1 MPRLIEPAEPP
12 PKSPTP
18 TAFAH
23 PGQQTV
29 KAAGFESLYML
40 AEASMQV
47 VQPRVLEAAALCARG
62 CTARGCILVQEL
74 LRALSPTP
82 TPTLAQP

>member
-1 MPRLIEPAEPP
+1 MPRLVEPAS
-12 PKSPTP
+12 KVTP

-29 KAAGFESLYML
+29 KAAGFENIYQL

-47 VQPRVLEAAALCARG
+47 VQPHVLEAAALCARRG
-62 CTARGCILVQEL
+62 SSPCTAG
-74 LRALSPTP
+74 
-82 TPTLAQP
+82 

>member
-1 MPRLIEPAEPP
+1 MPRLVEPAEPP

-47 VQPRVLEAAALCARG
+47 VQPRVLEAAALSRVCGAHRYG
-62 CTARGCILVQEL
+62 VAEAEAYYL
-74 LRALSPTP
+74 LLT
-82 TPTLAQP
+82 TEY